1 MWECLVT
8 LSTWAES
15 NSGQIQ
21 IMIGVIALGFAYK
34 AYKKVLEQIEIS
46 NKQTDISIKQNGIDA
61 KLATLNL
68 LNENIKNNIDMLKQV
83 PLLVGE
89 LEIIKKQLEEK
100 GEKEKAE
107 IVMNNIV
114 MLTNQENTISKSK
127 NELAA
132 MTEKFSN
139 ISHSNEEEWNEY
151 LKILYENLIGST
163 NSLGDYHMLIHS
175 IEKIKIEENLK

>member
-21 IMIGVIALGFAYK
+21 IIIALGAIWLAFK
-34 AYKKVLEQIEIS
+34 AYKQVLEQIEIS

-61 KLATLNL
+61 KLSTLNL
-68 LNENIKNNIDMLKQV
+68 LNENIKNNIEMLKQV
-83 PLLVGE
+83 PLLIRE

-107 IVMNNIV
+107 IVVNNIV

-127 NELAA
+127 KELVALTA
-132 MTEKFSN
+132 KFSN
-139 ISHSNEEEWNEY
+139 ISHLNEDEWNEY
-151 LKILYENLIGST
+151 LNILYKNLIDST
-163 NSLGDYHMLIHS
+163 NSLGDYHILVHS